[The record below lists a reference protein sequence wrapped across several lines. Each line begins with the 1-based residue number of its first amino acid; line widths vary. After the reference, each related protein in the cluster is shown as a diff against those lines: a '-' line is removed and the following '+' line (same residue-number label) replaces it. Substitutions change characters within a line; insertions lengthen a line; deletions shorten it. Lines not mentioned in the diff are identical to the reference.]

1 MAGRA
6 ILFAAPWLMKALSVA
21 GTAAMFLVGGG
32 ILVHG
37 LTPLRH
43 LYEAAAQLAGGMA
56 GVADALAFVTPLL
69 IDLLVGLLAGAL
81 ALAAVAF
88 VGKATARRAVP
99 Q

>member
-1 MAGRA
+1 
-6 ILFAAPWLMKALSVA
+6 
-21 GTAAMFLVGGG
+21 MFLVGGG

-37 LTPLRH
+37 LTPLHH
-43 LYEAAAQLAGGMA
+43 LSEAAAQLAGGLERV
-56 GVADALAFVTPLL
+56 GDALAFVTPLL

-88 VGKATARRAVP
+88 FRKATARCVVP